1 MENKAFHHGSAQ
13 EVAQAHQAPRQSDLE
28 DLEGPVFYAKKKQK
42 HIKIEVYYRMVPPS
56 FVSGFI
62 NPMNTSSLYLP

>member
-28 DLEGPVFYAKKKQK
+28 DLEGPVFYAKKKTKTYKNRGLLQDGA
-42 HIKIEVYYRMVPPS
+42 PQ
-56 FVSGFI
+56 FC
-62 NPMNTSSLYLP
+62 